1 MVTNRKQ
8 YILFLLLWML
18 TPCVMW
24 AQDDAFNLLRTR
36 TRLQSTSI
44 SRKTLVRRH
53 NPHVNYVGNNQFLLG
68 ESNMFFHVDATAL
81 QTFMTEPQLHLN
93 IGLNLP
99 DTTRLTNLDMS
110 LDRWTGKAESRFRYN
125 DQYYHVETICS
136 PTYQYGW
143 QTSRPTFSTR
153 ITSDSIFEVVI
164 KPVPFLS
171 NAYKEIDETKLSL
184 TTLKHHAAVRLLNT
198 SNQGKLYFWYA
209 FTWRGNASIKR
220 RGKYIVL
227 RCKGDKTT
235 IEGKK
240 KKVYSLDITLTR
252 ISAMP
257 SDNFFNYTKI
267 TPFTDYAVR
276 ASSGWNNFWT
286 ETGIADF
293 SGEESPDAQLVERK
307 LVESLYNVT
316 ATTPDDWWLQA
327 PLTTYGFA
335 KQIVP
340 EFRRIIR
347 QHPEQLWMRP
357 ELIAAS
363 LLTLRA
369 YTLPQVAE
377 RFMLTDEEVQILRT
391 TVLNALRLHVAK
403 AAEQISSG
411 QAMVPACL
419 NREALLD
426 VATWWQDTANSPDQ
440 QKTDSLPL
448 NNSTSKLLNDS
459 TSKPLND
466 STSKPLFYLPQAA
479 ELAAL
484 PTLTPQQQSLFLLA
498 VADRRWPATWKVKTE
513 NLLPLP

>member
-1 MVTNRKQ
+1 MVTNRKRN
-8 YILFLLLWML
+8 ILFLLLWVL
-18 TPCVMW
+18 IPCVTW
-24 AQDDAFNLLRTR
+24 AQDDAFSLLRNMPR
-36 TRLQSTSI
+36 QQSTSI

-53 NPHVNYVGNNQFLLG
+53 NPQVNYIGSNQFLLG
-68 ESNMFFHVDATAL
+68 EGNMCFHVDATAL
-81 QTFMTEPQLHLN
+81 QTFMTEPQLQLN

-125 DQYYHVETICS
+125 DQYYHVETVCS

-164 KPVPFLS
+164 KPVPFMS
-171 NAYKEIDETKLSL
+171 NAYKELDDTKLSL
-184 TTLKHHAAVRLLNT
+184 TTLKHHAAVRILNT
-198 SNQGKLYFWYA
+198 SNEGKLYYWYA

-220 RGKYIVL
+220 HGKYIVL
-227 RCKGDKTT
+227 RCKGDNTT

-240 KKVYSLDITLTR
+240 KKVYSLDITLTK
-252 ISAMP
+252 IWAMP

-276 ASSGWNNFWT
+276 ASSGWNNFWN

-307 LVESLYNVT
+307 LVENLYNIT
-316 ATTPDDWWLQA
+316 ATTPEDWWLQA
-327 PLTTYGFA
+327 PLTAYGFA

-347 QHPEQLWMRP
+347 QHPEQLWQRP

-391 TVLNALRLHVAK
+391 TVLNALNLHVAK
-403 AAEQISSG
+403 AAGQITSG

-419 NREALLD
+419 SREALLD
-426 VATWWQDTANSPDQ
+426 VATWWQSAADSPDPQ
-440 QKTDSLPL
+440 VSTTDSAKVNVDTLAKRDL
-448 NNSTSKLLNDS
+448 ELQT
-459 TSKPLND
+459 
-466 STSKPLFYLPQAA
+466 PLFLLPQAA

-484 PTLTPQQQSLFLLA
+484 PTLTPQQQSLFLFA
-498 VADRRWPATWKVKTE
+498 VANRQWPAAWKVKTE